1 MDIEV
6 PLYAAVLGGDVRIP
20 TLSGDVKLKIPPG
33 TQSGKTIRLKDRG
46 MPLLH
51 NEDECGDLYARVM
64 IQIPED
70 LTDEEY
76 ELFEQLADLRPEF

>member
-1 MDIEV
+1 
-6 PLYAAVLGGDVRIP
+6 
-20 TLSGDVKLKIPPG
+20 
-33 TQSGKTIRLKDRG
+33 

-51 NEDECGDLYARVM
+51 DDDQHGDLYARVM
-64 IQIPED
+64 VIIPED